1 MTSSAGSRQAAASS
15 SLTGASSTPTSTNVQ
30 GQPTTSTYCSSAP
43 TNIQS
48 SSTPYSGSSAPFYLP
63 PAFPKVLK
71 IEERRVPRG
80 AQSISPYCVQ
90 KIIDQNG
97 VPQTY
102 PNSTGQPTVIYLN
115 ETEPSTVSQILD
127 KRDAYGYLDKRANA
141 LSKRQNPN
149 SCGCVWLWT

>member
-1 MTSSAGSRQAAASS
+1 LTSSAGSRQAPSPSLPASGS
-15 SLTGASSTPTSTNVQ
+15 APTSTDGK
-30 GQPTTSTYCSSAP
+30 GQSTNTYDSSVP

-48 SSTPYSGSSAPFYLP
+48 SSTSYSGSSAPFYLP

-97 VPQTY
+97 IPQMY
-102 PNSTGQPTVIYLN
+102 LNSTGQPTVIYLN
-115 ETEPSTVSQILD
+115 ETQPSTVSQISG
-127 KRDAYGYLDKRANA
+127 KRDAYGYLNQRDNA
-141 LSKRQNPN
+141 LGERQSSD

>member
-1 MTSSAGSRQAAASS
+1 LTSSAGGRQAASS
-15 SLTGASSTPTSTNVQ
+15 SLMASGSSPTSTNGQ
-30 GQPTTSTYCSSAP
+30 GQSTSTYGSSVP

-48 SSTPYSGSSAPFYLP
+48 SSTSYSGSSAPFYLP

-97 VPQTY
+97 MPQMY
-102 PNSTGQPTVIYLN
+102 LNSTGQPTVIYLN
-115 ETEPSTVSQILD
+115 ETQPSTVSQISG
-127 KRDAYGYLDKRANA
+127 KRDAYGYLDQRDNA
-141 LSKRQNPN
+141 LSERQSST